1 MSVSKTLSLYLHTHW
16 DREWYWNFNAYR
28 MALVPLVEQILLGLE
43 EGRFQHFMLDGQTSL
58 LEDVFAVK
66 PELESRIAQLTVQR
80 KLSLGPWYVLAD
92 QLLVGGESL
101 VRNLSLGLRQSQA
114 LGASLK
120 VGYMPD
126 TFGHS
131 ADLPTILQGFGIDSA
146 VVWRGVPGLS
156 SPYFL
161 WESPAG
167 AKVKTFHLRRGYYQT
182 AFSENLSN
190 EQLVKYLAA
199 FLSQAVEDNQ
209 LDRHGLVPVGGDHMG
224 PPSGR
229 FSALLERLSGFDH
242 QGEAVKIKE
251 ESLSAFLE
259 RIGAEPPDIMPLV
272 SGELRDNRKAF
283 EHERAYMLD
292 GVLSTRLYLKRAN
305 RLSEHRLF
313 ALVEPF
319 LSAVGILQPG
329 FKYPFAEL
337 TSLCKTLLSNHPHD
351 SICGCSADSVHQE
364 MLSRDRSLHAGLDT
378 LERRAFEALQCPA
391 PDKDPGQDPSPD
403 PLGVMQKDQSRPR
416 AKYGLTEPLILKP
429 TEGKLPSLYSF
440 CTSLGAAASLPRPVL
455 VKFAV
460 TEDKIGEVEDFGQV
474 FSIWKKHEAFAE
486 IGGVPDWQDVFM
498 VEAWAYAGR
507 SAPLAFSS
515 LSLSGSQIWPSLSER
530 ACLHR
535 QQDSCEGGLLLSNQY
550 LEVYIGKEEGN
561 PLYVGVRGER
571 TQFRKVG
578 HYLYDRGDGGDTYN
592 FDPVCGQ
599 GGGQKPLKAVLK
611 SVRTESNGPLV
622 ASLLLEYEADL
633 PEDLEE
639 AVERPD
645 DSFLLE
651 HGIEDP
657 ELFGSNYGWP
667 VDKEPTFPKFKR
679 SAKTLKH
686 TFHCR
691 VLLKA
696 GLPIVFFETSFTN
709 QSKQHR
715 LEVVFDSPGCQG
727 TTSENHFSLIGRPE
741 PLSAQLDFYKLESRA
756 AELGAIATGHE
767 APLNRQPCQRFFF
780 TDEAV
785 YFNKGLPEYG
795 LYKDLVSYTIL
806 RAVGKLSSRRLL
818 TRGGGAGPDL
828 DTPEANCLGE
838 QIVEYG
844 YAPFAALAKAF
855 AETIETKSAGIN
867 GKASLAYAACELYE
881 GRDLVL
887 DVSSD
892 SLANSLAASAESL
905 LKMDDARV
913 SLVSMHLDQEE
924 NGDSVL
930 ILRVLNVTGETF
942 KTDLTINFDCGPVY
956 SCRLDLKEEKLLPPF
971 AKEKDKAGQ
980 SFSVGFERFQLRTLK
995 IKLKN

>member
-1 MSVSKTLSLYLHTHW
+1 VSVSKALSLYLHTHW

-28 MALVPLVEQILLGLE
+28 MALVPLVEEILQGLE

-58 LEDVFAVK
+58 LQDVFAVK
-66 PELESRIAQLTVQR
+66 PELERLIAELTAQK

-101 VRNLSLGLRQSQA
+101 VRNLGLGLRQSKA

-182 AFSENLSN
+182 AFSEDLSD
-190 EQLVKYLAA
+190 EKLLAFLST
-199 FLSQAVEDNQ
+199 FLSQAVEDNN
-209 LDRHGLVPVGGDHMG
+209 LDIHGLVPVGGDHMG
-224 PPSGR
+224 PPPGA
-229 FSALLERLSGFDH
+229 FSALLERLSGFDY
-242 QGEAVKIKE
+242 QGEAVKVKE
-251 ESLSAFLE
+251 ESLAAFLD
-259 RIGAEPPDIMPLV
+259 RISAAAPDIMPTVL
-272 SGELRDNRKAF
+272 GELRDNRKAF

-319 LSAVGILQPG
+319 LSAVSILQPG

-337 TSLCKTLLSNHPHD
+337 TNLCQTLLLNHPHD

-364 MLSRDRSLHAGLDT
+364 MLIRDRSLHAGLDT
-378 LERRAFEALQCPA
+378 LERRALEALQGPA
-391 PDKDPGQDPSPD
+391 LENLK
-403 PLGVMQKDQSRPR
+403 QKAQSKPK
-416 AKYGLTEPLILKP
+416 AKYGLTEPLTLKP
-429 TEGKLPSLYSF
+429 SAGPPSLYTF
-440 CTSLGAAASLPRPVL
+440 CTSLGAAASLPRPVP
-455 VKFAV
+455 VKFALAK
-460 TEDKIGEVEDFGQV
+460 TDLPLVEKFGQV
-474 FSIWKKHEAFAE
+474 VALQEKHEAFAE
-486 IGGVPDWQDVFM
+486 VGGVPDWQDVCL
-498 VEAWAYAGR
+498 VEAWAYAGC

-515 LSLSGSQIWPSLSER
+515 LSLSAGENWPSSSEQ
-530 ACLHR
+530 AMLQE
-535 QQDSCEGGLLLSNQY
+535 QQEKYEGGLLLSNKY
-550 LEVYIGKEEGN
+550 LEVYVGKEVGN
-561 PLYVGVRGER
+561 PIYVGVRDGKT

-578 HYLYDRGDGGDTYN
+578 HYIYDRGDGGDTYN
-592 FDPVCGQ
+592 FDPVYSEGK
-599 GGGQKPLKAVLK
+599 GQKPLKATLK
-611 SVRTESNGPLV
+611 SVQVGSRGPLL
-622 ASLLLEYEADL
+622 ASLLLEYEVEL
-633 PEDLEE
+633 PEGLEVVGE
-639 AVERPD
+639 
-645 DSFLLE
+645 
-651 HGIEDP
+651 
-657 ELFGSNYGWP
+657 WP
-667 VDKEPTFPKFKR
+667 VDKAPSVPKFKR

-686 TFHCR
+686 IFHCQ
-691 VLLKA
+691 VSLKA
-696 GLPIVFFETSFTN
+696 GLPMVYFQTSFSN
-709 QSKQHR
+709 QSKNHR
-715 LEVVFDSPGCQG
+715 LEVVFDSLGCEG
-727 TTSENHFSLIGRPE
+727 TVSENHFSLIGRPE
-741 PLSAQLDFYKLESRA
+741 PFAEQVDFHQLESRA
-756 AELGAIATGHE
+756 AALGAIATGHE
-767 APLNRQPCQRFFF
+767 APLSRKPCQRFFF
-780 TDEAV
+780 TDDAV

-795 LYKDLVSYTIL
+795 LYKGLVSYTIL

-844 YAPFAALAKAF
+844 YAPFAALDKAF
-855 AETIETKSAGIN
+855 AETIEAKSAGIN
-867 GKASLAYAACELYE
+867 SKAALAYAACELYE
-881 GRDLVL
+881 GRDFVL

-892 SLANSLAASAESL
+892 SLAKSLAASAERSL
-905 LKMDDARV
+905 LKMDDARL
-913 SLVSMHLDQEE
+913 SLVSMHQDIEE
-924 NGDSVL
+924 SGESVL
-930 ILRVLNVTGETF
+930 ILRVLNVTGEAF
-942 KTDLTINFDCGPVY
+942 KTDLTVNFDCGPVY

-980 SFSVGFERFQLRTLK
+980 TFSVGFERFQLLTLK

>member
-1 MSVSKTLSLYLHTHW
+1 MSKTLSLYLHTHW

-28 MALVPLVEQILLGLE
+28 MALVPLVEQILHGLE
-43 EGRFQHFMLDGQTSL
+43 EGCFQHFMLDGQTSL

-66 PELESRIAQLTVQR
+66 PELESRIADLTVQK

-131 ADLPTILQGFGIDSA
+131 ADLPTILHGFGIDSA

-167 AKVKTFHLRRGYYQT
+167 AKVRTFHLRRGYYQT

-199 FLSQAVEDNQ
+199 FLSQAVEDNN
-209 LDRHGLVPVGGDHMG
+209 LNRHGLVPVGGDHMG
-224 PPSGR
+224 PPPGR
-229 FSALLERLSGFDH
+229 FSALLEQLSGFDH

-259 RIGAEPPDIMPLV
+259 RIGTEPPDIMPLV

-319 LSAVGILQPG
+319 LSAVCILQPG
-329 FKYPFAEL
+329 FRYPFAEL
-337 TSLCKTLLSNHPHD
+337 TSLCKTLLANHPHD

-378 LERRAFEALQCPA
+378 LERRALEALQRPT
-391 PDKDPGQDPSPD
+391 PDKNPGQDSRAD
-403 PLGVMQKDQSRPR
+403 QAQLMQKDQSRPR
-416 AKYGLTEPLILKP
+416 AKYGLTEPLTLKP

-440 CTSLGAAASLPRPVL
+440 CTSIGAAASLPRPVL
-455 VKFAV
+455 VKFAFA
-460 TEDKIGEVEDFGQV
+460 KAQLAFLQKLGQV
-474 FSIWKKHEAFAE
+474 VAVQEKHEAFAE
-486 IGGVPDWQDVFM
+486 IGGVPDWQDVCL
-498 VEAWAYAGR
+498 VEAWTYAGQ
-507 SAPLAFSS
+507 SAPLAFSP
-515 LSLSGSQIWPSLSER
+515 LSFAADQIWPTSSEQSLLQEN
-530 ACLHR
+530 
-535 QQDSCEGGLLLSNQY
+535 QDKCEGGLLLSNQY
-550 LEVYIGKEEGN
+550 IEVYVGKESGN
-561 PLYVGVRGER
+561 PLYVGVRDGATTR
-571 TQFRKVG
+571 FRKVG
-578 HYLYDRGDGGDTYN
+578 HHIYDRGDGGDTYN
-592 FDPVCGQ
+592 FDPICGE
-599 GGGQKPLKAVLK
+599 GKGQKPLQATLK
-611 SVRTESNGPLV
+611 SVRSGFSGPLV
-622 ASLLLEYEADL
+622 SSLLLEYEAEI
-633 PEDLEE
+633 PEGLEVLGE
-639 AVERPD
+639 
-645 DSFLLE
+645 
-651 HGIEDP
+651 
-657 ELFGSNYGWP
+657 WP

-727 TTSENHFSLIGRPE
+727 TISENHFSLIGRPE
-741 PLSAQLDFYKLESRA
+741 PLSAQLDFHKLESRA

-828 DTPEANCLGE
+828 DTPEANCFGE

-855 AETIETKSAGIN
+855 AEALPDKSDKSENIN
-867 GKASLAYAACELYE
+867 GKAALAYAGCELYE

-892 SLANSLAASAESL
+892 SLAASAGSSL
-905 LKMDDARV
+905 LQMDDPRL
-913 SLVSMHLDQEE
+913 SLMSMHLDKDERGE
-924 NGDSVL
+924 SFL
-930 ILRVLNVTGETF
+930 ILRVLNVTSETF

-956 SCRLDLKEEKLLPPF
+956 SCRLDLKQEKLLPAD
-971 AKEKDKAGQ
+971 AKQNGNAGHC
-980 SFSVGFERFQLRTLK
+980 SSVSVGFERFQLRTLK
-995 IKLKN
+995 IRLKN